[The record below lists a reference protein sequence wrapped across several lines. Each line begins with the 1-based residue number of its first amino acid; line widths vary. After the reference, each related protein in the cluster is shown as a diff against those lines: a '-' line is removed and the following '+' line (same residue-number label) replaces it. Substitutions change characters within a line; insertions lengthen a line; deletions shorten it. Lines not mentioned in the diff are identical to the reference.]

1 MAVKQRGRSLPGI
14 ISPGIISPGIAGLVV
29 AGILTISSVTTSAA
43 GPATP
48 PEITPASI
56 TPANSAIT
64 SRIAGSDRFSTAA
77 QIADRRFL
85 GAFEAIIVNGR
96 SFPDGLVASSWS
108 FGLYPILLV
117 NTDNVPTA
125 TRTRLA
131 SMSNLINV
139 RVIGGPGVISDAT
152 LAEIANIAKVANP
165 TAVTERVAGTNRY
178 QTAIAVANMVA
189 NTGIPAP
196 LHRVILAVGTDFPD
210 ALAAG
215 ALAAGHGY
223 PMLLTNGDTLRR
235 DVRDWLINRPDL
247 TEVLVV
253 GGPGVIPDAVLA
265 EISALRNRS
274 GASITARRLAGPN
287 RFSTATTIATD
298 VISRSA
304 SAPNAPGRV
313 VIVNGRDF
321 PDALA
326 AGPLAGELGVPVL
339 LTEPDRLP
347 GATRDWLITHA
358 GTIFE
363 VAIIG
368 GETAVSAAV
377 AEQIRSAATR

>member
-1 MAVKQRGRSLPGI
+1 MVILLAVVLVAVTSMVGGLPVAA
-14 ISPGIISPGIAGLVV
+14 SPSV
-29 AGILTISSVTTSAA
+29 APDVALDVAANVTSEDSENTF
-43 GPATP
+43 T
-48 PEITPASI
+48 T
-56 TPANSAIT
+56 ANSAIT

-96 SFPDGLVASSWS
+96 SFPDGLVAASWS
-108 FGLYPILLV
+108 FGLYPIFLV
-117 NTDNVPTA
+117 EQNGVPTA

-152 LAEIANIAKVANP
+152 FAEIANIAKVANP

-215 ALAAGHGY
+215 ALAAGHGF

-235 DVRDWLINRPDL
+235 DVREWLINRPDL
-247 TEVLVV
+247 TEVLIV
-253 GGPGVIPDAVLA
+253 GGPGVIPDSVVA
-265 EISALRNRS
+265 EINALNNRNG
-274 GASITARRLAGPN
+274 GAITARRIAGTN
-287 RFSTATTIATD
+287 RFSTATRIATD
-298 VISRSA
+298 IVSRSA
-304 SAPNAPGRV
+304 TAPNAPGRV

-326 AGPLAGELGVPVL
+326 AGPLAGHLGVPVL

-368 GETAVSAAV
+368 GETAVSVAV
-377 AEQIRSAATR
+377 ADQIRAAATR

>member
-1 MAVKQRGRSLPGI
+1 MAVMQRGRSLQ
-14 ISPGIISPGIAGLVV
+14 GLTGFVV
-29 AGILTISSVTTSAA
+29 AGILTISSVTTSVAA
-43 GPATP
+43 PLSL
-48 PEITPASI
+48 PEIQPTTITPASI
-56 TPANSAIT
+56 TPANSALT

-96 SFPDGLVASSWS
+96 SFPDGLVAASWS

-139 RVIGGPGVISDAT
+139 RVIGGPGVVSDAT

-165 TAVTERVAGTNRY
+165 TAVTERLWGTNRY

-196 LHRVILAVGTDFPD
+196 MHRVILAVGTDFPD

-223 PMLLTNGDTLRR
+223 PMLLTNGDTLRP

-265 EISALRNRS
+265 EISALRNSS
-274 GASITARRLAGPN
+274 GAAITARRLAGPN

-298 VISRSA
+298 VISRSV

-326 AGPLAGELGVPVL
+326 AGPLAGHLGVPVL

-377 AEQIRSAATR
+377 AEQIRAAATR

>member
-1 MAVKQRGRSLPGI
+1 MGVGAI
-14 ISPGIISPGIAGLVV
+14 IAAGALSISA
-29 AGILTISSVTTSAA
+29 LTPTASASTSATV
-43 GPATP
+43 GDPLVSGEPLILDTSSSD
-48 PEITPASI
+48 EFNIDL
-56 TPANSAIT
+56 ANSAIT

-96 SFPDGLVASSWS
+96 SFPDGLVAASWS

-152 LAEIANIAKVANP
+152 FAEIANIAKVANP

-215 ALAAGHGY
+215 ALAAGHGF

-235 DVRDWLINRPDL
+235 DVREWLINRPDL
-247 TEVLVV
+247 TEVLIV
-253 GGPGVIPDAVLA
+253 GGPGVIPDSVVA
-265 EISALRNRS
+265 EINALTNS
-274 GASITARRLAGPN
+274 NGAAISARRIAGTN
-287 RFSTATTIATD
+287 RFSTATRIATD
-298 VISRSA
+298 IISRSA
-304 SAPNAPGRV
+304 TAPNAPGRV

-326 AGPLAGELGVPVL
+326 AGPLAGHLGVPVL

-377 AEQIRSAATR
+377 ADQIRAAATR

>member
-1 MAVKQRGRSLPGI
+1 MAVMQHGRSLL
-14 ISPGIISPGIAGLVV
+14 GLTGFVV
-29 AGILTISSVTTSAA
+29 AGILTISSVTTSVAA
-43 GPATP
+43 PLSL
-48 PEITPASI
+48 PEIQPTTITPASI
-56 TPANSAIT
+56 SPANSALT

-96 SFPDGLVASSWS
+96 SFPDGLVAASWS

-139 RVIGGPGVISDAT
+139 RVIGGPGVVSDAT

-165 TAVTERVAGTNRY
+165 TAVTERLWGTNRY

-196 LHRVILAVGTDFPD
+196 MHRVILAVGTDFPD

-223 PMLLTNGDTLRR
+223 PMLLTNGDTLRP
-235 DVRDWLINRPDL
+235 DVHDWLINRPDL

-265 EISALRNRS
+265 EISALRNSS
-274 GASITARRLAGPN
+274 GAAITARRLAGPN

-304 SAPNAPGRV
+304 TAPNAPSRV

-326 AGPLAGELGVPVL
+326 AGPLAGNLGVPVL

-377 AEQIRSAATR
+377 AEQIRAAATR